1 MLHLG
6 IIVFFEDALENTK
19 IEPLFKLLSIYKK
32 KKKKN
37 ILSRTNK
44 GS

>member
-32 KKKKN
+32 KQKN